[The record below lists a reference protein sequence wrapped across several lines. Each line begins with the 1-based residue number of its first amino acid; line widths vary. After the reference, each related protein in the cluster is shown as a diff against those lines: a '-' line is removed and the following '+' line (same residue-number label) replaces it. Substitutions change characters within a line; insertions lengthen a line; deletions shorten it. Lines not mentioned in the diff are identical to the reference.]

1 MSKIKKREK
10 LDLTEGSPFWVI
22 LQFAI
27 PVIGGNLFQL
37 FYTLADSVIVGK
49 TLGTS
54 SLAAV
59 GATSIIV
66 YFVLCFIQGM
76 TNGFGIYLGQKA
88 GEGKLAEIQKG
99 IAASLVLSLIFTVII
114 TVLFCSQAHL
124 ILRFMKTPGDIYDEA
139 YEYMLIVLLGTG
151 ATFFYNMISN
161 ILRALGDSRTP
172 LYYLIFSS
180 LLNIVL
186 DILFIV
192 PCKGGVAGAAWAT
205 VLSQFLAFLFCT
217 ISGVR
222 KYKELQLSRKDF
234 MDLRGA
240 ARRELKIGFPM
251 GFQMSVMCIGQL
263 AMQSA
268 VNGFGSMAVAGY
280 TAATKA
286 DQVSVLV
293 NNATA
298 SALSAYVSQNYGAG
312 KWKRIHKGVKAALIQ
327 TQCLNLLMGAGIL
340 LLRRPIVEMFLAGPS
355 EAVIRYSNGY
365 LNWVAPCY
373 LLLGTLS
380 IYRCAVQSMQNTAA
394 PFAACMIELV
404 MRIGSTVLICS
415 LWGYIGVCIATPLAW
430 IGAGIYVVFV
440 YYAMVHHLNK

>member
-1 MSKIKKREK
+1 MKFT
-10 LDLTEGSPFWVI
+10 L
-22 LQFAI
+22 

-37 FYTLADSVIVGK
+37 FYTLADSMIVGK
-49 TLGTS
+49 TLGAS

-88 GEGKLAEIQKG
+88 GEGKLEEIKKG
-99 IAASLVLSLIFTVII
+99 AAASLWLSLVFTAVI
-114 TVLFCSQAHL
+114 TVMFCGLAHP
-124 ILRFMKTPGDIYDEA
+124 ILKFMNTPEDIYNEA
-139 YEYMLIVLLGTG
+139 YEYMFIVLLGSG

-172 LYYLIFSS
+172 L
-180 LLNIVL
+180 LNIVL

-192 PCKGGVAGAAWAT
+192 PFKGGVAGAAWAT
-205 VLSQFLAFLFCT
+205 VLSQLLASLLCAV
-217 ISGVR
+217 SGVR
-222 KYKELQLSRKDF
+222 RYEELRLSRRDF
-234 MDLRGA
+234 SGLR
-240 ARRELKIGFPM
+240 RVCIRELKIGFPM

-286 DQVSVLV
+286 DQGSVLV

-312 KWKRIHKGVKAALIQ
+312 KWKRIRQGVHAALIQ
-327 TQCLNLLMGAGIL
+327 TQCLNLMMGVGIL
-340 LLRRPIVEMFLAGPS
+340 LLRRPIVEMFLANPPKEVKS
-355 EAVIRYSNGY
+355 A
-365 LNWVAPCY
+365 
-373 LLLGTLS
+373 
-380 IYRCAVQSMQNTAA
+380 
-394 PFAACMIELV
+394 
-404 MRIGSTVLICS
+404 
-415 LWGYIGVCIATPLAW
+415 
-430 IGAGIYVVFV
+430 
-440 YYAMVHHLNK
+440 

>member
-1 MSKIKKREK
+1 M
-10 LDLTEGSPFWVI
+10 
-22 LQFAI
+22 QFTL

-37 FYTLADSVIVGK
+37 FYTLADSMIVGK
-49 TLGTS
+49 TLGAS

-88 GEGKLAEIQKG
+88 GEGKLEEIKKG
-99 IAASLVLSLIFTVII
+99 AAASLWLSLVFTAVI
-114 TVLFCSQAHL
+114 TVMFCGLAHP
-124 ILRFMKTPGDIYDEA
+124 ILKFMNTPEDIYNEA
-139 YEYMLIVLLGTG
+139 YEYMFIVLLGSG

-161 ILRALGDSRTP
+161 ILRALRDSRTP
-172 LYYLIFSS
+172 LYYLVFSS

-192 PCKGGVAGAAWAT
+192 PFKGGVAGAAWAT
-205 VLSQFLAFLFCT
+205 VLSQLLASLLCAV
-217 ISGVR
+217 SGVR
-222 KYKELQLSRKDF
+222 RYEELRLSRRDF
-234 MDLRGA
+234 SGLR
-240 ARRELKIGFPM
+240 RVCIRELKIGFPM

-312 KWKRIHKGVKAALIQ
+312 KWKRIRQGVHAALIQ
-327 TQCLNLLMGAGIL
+327 TQCLNLMMGVGIL
-340 LLRRPIVEMFLAGPS
+340 LLRRPIVEMFLANPPK
-355 EAVIRYSNGY
+355 EVIWYSNGY

-373 LLLGTLS
+373 LILGALS

-394 PFAACMIELV
+394 PFIACMIELV
-404 MRIGSTVLICS
+404 MRIGSTLFICS
-415 LWGYIGVCIATPLAW
+415 LWGYTGVCIATPLAW
-430 IGAGIYVVFV
+430 IGAGSYVMFV
-440 YYAMVHHLNK
+440 YYNSMQRKMLPADCLSDTVKG